1 MSALDVERRG
11 FDLVGFDL
19 VGFDLVGFDLVGF
32 DLVGFDLVG
41 FDLVGFDLVGFD
53 LVGFDLVGF
62 DLVGKAKSPASPGL
76 IIALSITVILASLF
90 LPSENNLRRLSQH
103 PSVLLPLALP

>member
-41 FDLVGFDLVGFD
+41 FDLVG
-53 LVGFDLVGF
+53 
-62 DLVGKAKSPASPGL
+62 KTKSPASPGL
-76 IIALSITVILASLF
+76 VKNYFLDCAQLVQQRSLVRVLSNT
-90 LPSENNLRRLSQH
+90 RT
-103 PSVLLPLALP
+103 